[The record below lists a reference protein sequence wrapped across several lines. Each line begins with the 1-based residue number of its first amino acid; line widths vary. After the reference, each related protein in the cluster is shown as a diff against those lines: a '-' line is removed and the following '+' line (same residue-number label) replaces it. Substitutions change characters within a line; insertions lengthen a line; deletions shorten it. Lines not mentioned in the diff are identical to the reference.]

1 MISYHFHFRMFLEC
15 QPTTYKTVGTN
26 MYILIRI
33 DTKRLLARWRPVIEG
48 LMARL
53 ENVIRV

>member
-1 MISYHFHFRMFLEC
+1 ML
-15 QPTTYKTVGTN
+15 TYKTVGKN
-26 MYILIRI
+26 MYISI